1 MVATINIDKVKSR
14 YDAFVASRKTIVIS
28 SNDADGNP
36 FISYAP
42 FVQHEGKL
50 YIYISAIAEHYDF
63 IEQSETIQIMMLADE
78 QDTKNLFARER
89 LYLKCTAENIGNDD
103 LETIFEKMTAIHGA
117 QLIQLLRT
125 IDMSIFE
132 LTPKDGRY
140 VIGFGQA
147 FTVDFAAEKLEHIVV
162 EKK

>member
-14 YDAFVASRKTIVIS
+14 YDAFVTSRKTIVIS

-42 FVQHEGKL
+42 FIRHEGKL
-50 YIYISAIAEHYDF
+50 YIYISAIAEHYNF
-63 IEQSETIQIMMLADE
+63 IEQNKTIQIMMLADE
-78 QDTKNLFARER
+78 QGTKNLFARER
-89 LYLKCTAENIGNDD
+89 LYFKCTAENIGNDN
-103 LETIFEKMTAIHGA
+103 LEAIFEKMTAIHGS

-132 LTPKDGRY
+132 LTPLDGRY

-147 FTVDFAAEKLEHIVV
+147 FTVDFATEKLEHIVV